1 MKKFKKFIE
10 EVFVLVLSCLYMLSL
25 FLTIYL
31 WTRAMTYR
39 NGEKII
45 MTNEEMHDTCF
56 KVSLDTKA
64 PVIKF
69 KKLVPDAK
77 LPTKADDG
85 SACYDLYS
93 VEDTVVPPHGRVLVK
108 TGLCWNPPA
117 NALIE
122 MQIRPRSGLALKHGI
137 TVLNT
142 PGTIDSS
149 YRGEIGVILYNT
161 TDTGYLVTKGD
172 RVAQAKIATVEQY
185 KIVET
190 DETDITE
197 RGDGGFGHSGK

>member
-1 MKKFKKFIE
+1 
-10 EVFVLVLSCLYMLSL
+10 
-25 FLTIYL
+25 
-31 WTRAMTYR
+31 
-39 NGEKII
+39 
-45 MTNEEMHDTCF
+45 MTNEEIHDTCY
-56 KVSLDTKA
+56 KVSLNAKV

-77 LPTKADDG
+77 LPTKADVG
-85 SACYDLYS
+85 SACYDLYA
-93 VEDTVVPPHGRVLVK
+93 VEDTLVPPHGRVLVK
-108 TGLCWNPPA
+108 TGLCWNPPV

-142 PGTIDSS
+142 PGTIDAS

-172 RVAQAKIATVEQY
+172 RIAQAKIAPVTQFNLM
-185 KIVET
+185 ET
-190 DETDITE
+190 TEIDRTE

>member
-10 EVFVLVLSCLYMLSL
+10 EVFILVLSCFCIAWL
-25 FLTIYL
+25 FLTL
-31 WTRAMTYR
+31 WLWARAMTYE

-56 KVSLDTKA
+56 KVSLL

-85 SACYDLYS
+85 SACYDIYA
-93 VEDTVVPPHGRVLVK
+93 VEDTLVPPHGRVLVK
-108 TGLCWNPPA
+108 TGLCWNPPR

-142 PGTIDSS
+142 PGTIDAS

-172 RVAQAKIATVEQY
+172 RIAQAKIAPVTQFNLM
-185 KIVET
+185 ET
-190 DETDITE
+190 TEIDRTE

>member
-10 EVFVLVLSCLYMLSL
+10 EVFILGLSCLCMLSL

-31 WTRAMTYR
+31 WTRAITYR

-45 MTNEEMHDTCF
+45 MTNEEIQDTCY
-56 KVSLDTKA
+56 KVSLNAKV

-77 LPTKADDG
+77 LPTKADVG
-85 SACYDLYS
+85 SACYDLYA
-93 VEDTVVPPHGRVLVK
+93 VEDTLVPPHGRVLVK
-108 TGLCWNPPA
+108 TGLCWNPPV

-142 PGTIDSS
+142 PGTIDAS

-172 RVAQAKIATVEQY
+172 RIAQAKIAPVTQFNLM
-185 KIVET
+185 ET
-190 DETDITE
+190 TEIDRTE